1 MVALPEAA
9 YSAIEEFCD
18 FHEFLC
24 FSGACGY
31 ARQSGLER
39 RFAYDCWAAQLRF
52 STEHE
57 VMGSSDSDTGL
68 DGWVPDFWQVWSSG
82 NEFLED

>member
-31 ARQSGLER
+31 ARQSDVER
-39 RFAYDCWAAQLRF
+39 RFAYDRWAAQLRF

-57 VMGSSDSDTGL
+57 VLEPAEDSGSYQHWLASRSLVKLRDVVLQS
-68 DGWVPDFWQVWSSG
+68 
-82 NEFLED
+82 